1 MSSFKFEEFW
11 LCLPGFAETV
21 ATSWNLPIS
30 VSDAIRR
37 IHIKLS
43 RTAKALK
50 KWQRER
56 VGILNQQ
63 IALAKEVIWQ
73 LDVAEE
79 SRTLSTEERHLR
91 RRLKSSYLGLLSLQ
105 KIKLRQRARL
115 TWIKTT
121 DANNKLFHIRANG
134 RRRKLHIQSLRTIS
148 GIAIT

>member
-1 MSSFKFEEFW
+1 VSSFKFEEFW
-11 LCLPGFAETV
+11 LRLPGFTDTV
-21 ATSWNLPIS
+21 AQSWNRPVL
-30 VSDAIRR
+30 VTDAIRK

-50 KWQRER
+50 KWQWDR
-56 VGILNQQ
+56 VGTLSQQ
-63 IALAKEVIWQ
+63 IALAKEVIGQ

-79 SRTLSTEERHLR
+79 SRALSTEERHLR
-91 RRLKSSYLGLLSLQ
+91 RRLRSSYLGLLSLQ

-115 TWIKTT
+115 TWIKTA

-134 RRRKLHIQSLRTIS
+134 RRRKLHIQSLHTLG